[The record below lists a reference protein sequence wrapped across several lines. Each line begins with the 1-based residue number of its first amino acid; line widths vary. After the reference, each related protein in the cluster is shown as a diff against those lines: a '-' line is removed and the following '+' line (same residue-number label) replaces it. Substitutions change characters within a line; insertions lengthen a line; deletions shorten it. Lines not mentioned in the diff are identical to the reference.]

1 MPLVKTNKKWILSEK
16 CDKHLKINKYRK
28 GTFIMESVSAYF
40 LANPAAFTLL
50 AIFVVVLIL
59 YFILSK
65 LIKLA
70 IVFLIVVLLVG
81 GVYLFKDP
89 STTPDKI
96 KQSVA
101 TFKTGGEAIGDK
113 FSRFWQDTK
122 ELAGKAKEVPGEIN
136 KLLGA
141 ADEDVKKEYKK
152 K

>member
-1 MPLVKTNKKWILSEK
+1 
-16 CDKHLKINKYRK
+16 
-28 GTFIMESVSAYF
+28 MESVSAYF

-81 GVYLFKDP
+81 GAYLFKDP
-89 STTPDKI
+89 STTSDKI
-96 KQSVA
+96 KQSVE
-101 TFKTGGEAIGDK
+101 TFKTGGGAIGDK
-113 FSRFWQDTK
+113 FSHFWQDTK
-122 ELAGKAKEVPGEIN
+122 ELAGKAKKVPGEIN
-136 KLLGA
+136 KLLDT